1 MKDTILNALEDELLE
16 TVSAGSGTEDGND
29 AAVTHVSKLQEQVIM
44 YGDSLTT
51 DAQKMTEKI
60 EAYMTEANK

>member
-1 MKDTILNALEDELLE
+1 MKDTILKELEDELLE
-16 TVSAGSGTEDGND
+16 TVSAGSGTEDDND
-29 AAVTHVSKLQEQVIM
+29 AAVTHVSKLQEQVMM

-51 DAQKMTEKI
+51 DAQIMTEKM

>member
-60 EAYMTEANK
+60 EAYMTEANR

>member
-1 MKDTILNALEDELLE
+1 MKDTILNTLEDELLE

-51 DAQKMTEKI
+51 DAQKMTEKM
-60 EAYMTEANK
+60 EAYMTDANK

>member
-1 MKDTILNALEDELLE
+1 MKDMILNTLEDELLE

-29 AAVTHVSKLQEQVIM
+29 AAVTHVSKLQDQVRM

-51 DAQKMTEKI
+51 DAQKMTEKM
-60 EAYMTEANK
+60 EAYMAEANK

>member
-1 MKDTILNALEDELLE
+1 MKDTILNTLEDELLE

-29 AAVTHVSKLQEQVIM
+29 AAVTHVSKLQDQVGM

-51 DAQKMTEKI
+51 DAQKMTEKM
-60 EAYMTEANK
+60 EAYMAEANK

>member
-1 MKDTILNALEDELLE
+1 MKDTILKELEDELLE

-51 DAQKMTEKI
+51 DAQKMTEKM
-60 EAYMTEANK
+60 EAYMTDANK

>member
-1 MKDTILNALEDELLE
+1 MKDTILNALEDELLG

-60 EAYMTEANK
+60 EAYMTDANK

>member
-1 MKDTILNALEDELLE
+1 MKDTILKELEDELLE

-60 EAYMTEANK
+60 EAYMTEAIK

>member
-16 TVSAGSGTEDGND
+16 TVSAGSGTEDDND
-29 AAVTHVSKLQEQVIM
+29 AAVTHVSKLQDQVTM

-51 DAQKMTEKI
+51 DAQKMTEKM

>member
-1 MKDTILNALEDELLE
+1 MKDTILKELEDELLE

-29 AAVTHVSKLQEQVIM
+29 AAVTHVSKLQDQVRM

-51 DAQKMTEKI
+51 DAQKMTEKM
-60 EAYMTEANK
+60 EAYMAEANK

>member
-1 MKDTILNALEDELLE
+1 MKDTILNTLEDELLE

-29 AAVTHVSKLQEQVIM
+29 AAVTHVSKLQDQVRM

>member
-1 MKDTILNALEDELLE
+1 MKDTILNTLEDELLE

-29 AAVTHVSKLQEQVIM
+29 AAVTHVSKLQDQVRM

-51 DAQKMTEKI
+51 DAQKMTEKM
-60 EAYMTEANK
+60 EAYMAEANK

>member
-1 MKDTILNALEDELLE
+1 MKDTILNTLEDELLE

>member
-1 MKDTILNALEDELLE
+1 MKDTILKELEDELLE
-16 TVSAGSGTEDGND
+16 TVSAGSGTEDDND

-51 DAQKMTEKI
+51 DAQKMTEKM
-60 EAYMTEANK
+60 EAYMTDANK